1 MKIAALITGGG
12 YAWLD
17 FLKRPGGSKI
27 LDSVIIPYSRSSWS
41 VFGIDD
47 ANAKVDLR
55 TTLYLLEQLQNKHE
69 SAALDYLVINAALT
83 TDRPRS
89 GENRAYIS
97 LMRFGADRP
106 ETIEVNF
113 PKLKIFDGSTA
124 VYKRINEDEYIGRL
138 TERLCN
144 SQLVHNYGFE
154 VNVYG
159 ETTWRLVK

>member
-47 ANAKVDLR
+47 ADAKVDLR
-55 TTLYLLEQLQNKHE
+55 TTIYLLEQLQSKHE
-69 SAALDYLVINAALT
+69 SASLDYLVINAALT

-97 LMRFGADRP
+97 LLRFGAERRK
-106 ETIEVNF
+106 TIEVQF
-113 PKLKIFDGSTA
+113 PKLEIFDNGAA
-124 VYKRINEDEYIGRL
+124 VYKREDEDGYIARL
-138 TERLCN
+138 TEQLLSSR
-144 SQLVHNYGFE
+144 LVHNYGFE
-154 VNVYG
+154 VDVYG
-159 ETTWRLVK
+159 ETVWRFVE